1 MDRTD
6 RQIIGHLQE
15 EGTLTNAA
23 LARNIG
29 VSEETVRRRL
39 KRLTQEGLLRIVAI
53 PNDEM
58 MGLGTKAL
66 LGVKT
71 DPGLVD
77 AAAEIMAENSAI
89 QWIVVTTGQFD
100 LVAQVAVTDTVTLYE
115 VMQHLGKIVAVD
127 SIEAMVVLDSPKL
140 PHMAAA

>member
-6 RQIIGHLQE
+6 RQIIGLLQE

-23 LARNIG
+23 LARDIG

-39 KRLTQEGLLRIVAI
+39 KRLTQESVLRIVAI

-66 LGVKT
+66 LGIKT
-71 DPGLVD
+71 DPGNID
-77 AAAEIMAENSAI
+77 GAASIIAENSTV
-89 QWIVVTTGQFD
+89 QWISVTTGRFD
-100 LVAQVAVTDTVTLYE
+100 IVAQVAVTDVPTLYE
-115 VMQHLGKIVAVD
+115 VQQHLGKIVAVE
-127 SIEAMVVLDSPKL
+127 SIEIMMVLDAPKL
-140 PHMAAA
+140 QYVAA

>member
-6 RQIIGHLQE
+6 RQIIGLLQE
-15 EGTLTNAA
+15 EGTSTNAA
-23 LARNIG
+23 LARLIG

-39 KRLTQEGLLRIVAI
+39 KRLTQNNILRIVAI

-66 LGVKT
+66 LGFKS
-71 DPGLVD
+71 DPALID
-77 AAAEIMAENSAI
+77 SAAAIIAENSAV
-89 QWIVVTTGQFD
+89 QWVSVTTGRYD
-100 LVAQVAVTDTVTLYE
+100 IVAQVAVTDVGTLYE
-115 VMQHLGKIVAVD
+115 IQQHLGKIVAVE
-127 SIEAMVVLDSPKL
+127 SIEIMMVLDAPKL

>member
-6 RQIIGHLQE
+6 RQIIGLLQE
-15 EGTLTNAA
+15 EGTRTNAA

-39 KRLTQEGLLRIVAI
+39 KRLTEENVLSIVAI

-140 PHMAAA
+140 QYVAA